1 MWYNGESL
9 AVNAQGAC
17 YSEMKK
23 EEKEKQKQNT

>member
-17 YSEMKK
+17 YSETKK
-23 EEKEKQKQNT
+23 EKEKQKQNT